1 MTGTPP
7 AEEIDV
13 EGIAVRLSNPDKVYF
28 PELGAKG
35 SKRALFEHYRK
46 LSVGDGPFLRALRG
60 RPVNLQRFPDGIEGK
75 MIYQK
80 HAPKAKPGP
89 VGPGDR
95 TPHVQTARVTFPSGR
110 HADAV
115 VIEHAA
121 DALWAANLGTVTFHP
136 WPCRV
141 PDTEHPDELRVD
153 LDPQP
158 GTTFDDARRI
168 ALDVL
173 RPLLDELGLAGVP
186 KTSGGRGLH
195 VLIPIQPRWEFAEVR
210 RAGIALAHEVVRL
223 GSDRAT
229 LSWWKEER
237 GERIFIDYN
246 QNARDRTLA
255 APYSVRATP
264 RATVS
269 MPLSW
274 EALEEAEPGDFT
286 IANAADYALG
296 EPDPFAGREPGS
308 LEKLLEQEAPLLPY
322 PPQYPKMPDE
332 PKRVQPSKD
341 KDRKR

>member
-1 MTGTPP
+1 MPSKTP

-28 PELGAKG
+28 PELGARG

-46 LSVGDGPFLRALRG
+46 LAAGDGPILRALRG
-60 RPVNLQRFPDGIEGK
+60 RPVNLQRFPDGIEGEA
-75 MIYQK
+75 IYQK
-80 HAPKAKPGP
+80 HAPKGKPDY
-89 VGPGDR
+89 VR
-95 TPHVQTARVTFPSGR
+95 TAQVTFPSGR
-110 HADAV
+110 HADSV
-115 VIEHAA
+115 VAERPA
-121 DALWAANLGTVTFHP
+121 DVLWAVNLGTVAFHP
-136 WPCRV
+136 WPCHV

-173 RPLLDELGLAGVP
+173 RPLLGEFGLAGVP

-195 VLIPIQPRWEFAEVR
+195 VLIPIQPRWEFADVR
-210 RAGIALAHEVVRL
+210 RAGIALAQEVVRR
-223 GSDRAT
+223 SADKAT

-264 RATVS
+264 NATVS

-274 EALEEAEPGDFT
+274 EALEKAEPGDFT
-286 IANAADYALG
+286 ITSAADYALG
-296 EPDPFAGREPGS
+296 EPDPFAGCEPGS
-308 LEKLLEQEAPLLPY
+308 LEQLLAQETPLLPY

-341 KDRKR
+341 KDRRRP